1 MAAALAEKNTQL
13 LQIEKNNRIEMMRV
27 SAEAAEKFEFL
38 KKVHKEA
45 MEETSKQIQD
55 LEKNQENYLKII
67 EKKNYESTFPK
78 PSLLADH
85 QNQNPKTF
93 YIQILGCRGAGKST
107 FLNRFFQKTGLRK
120 YFYKFY
126 PNNQELYL

>member
-55 LEKNQENYLKII
+55 LEKNQEDYLKII
-67 EKKNYESTFPK
+67 EKKK
-78 PSLLADH
+78 L
-85 QNQNPKTF
+85 
-93 YIQILGCRGAGKST
+93 
-107 FLNRFFQKTGLRK
+107 
-120 YFYKFY
+120 
-126 PNNQELYL
+126 